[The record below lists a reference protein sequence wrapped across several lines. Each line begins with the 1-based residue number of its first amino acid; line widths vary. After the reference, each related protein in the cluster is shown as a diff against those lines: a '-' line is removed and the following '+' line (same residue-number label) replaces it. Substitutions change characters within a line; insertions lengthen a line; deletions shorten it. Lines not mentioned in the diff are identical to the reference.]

1 MFPTRYELSQL
12 INNSITRNVRLL
24 NLTLMNWFVKILI
37 SSLAVML
44 SAWLLPGI
52 QIDDY
57 FTGIAVALVLALL
70 NTFLKPLLVIIT
82 LPITVF
88 TLGLFLLVINA
99 LIIMMAG
106 NWISGFVVDG
116 FWWALIFSFVL
127 SFITS
132 LMEGLGET
140 SKN

>member
-1 MFPTRYELSQL
+1 M
-12 INNSITRNVRLL
+12 NLL
-24 NLTLMNWFVKILI
+24 LKILV

-52 QIDDY
+52 HIDDY
-57 FTGIAVALVLALL
+57 FTGIAVAIVLALL
-70 NTFLKPLLVIIT
+70 NTFLKPFLVVIT

-88 TLGLFLLVINA
+88 TLGFFLLVINA
-99 LIIMMAG
+99 LIILIAG
-106 NWISGFVVDG
+106 NWIPGFVVDG

-132 LMEGLGET
+132 LMEGLGES